1 MIISLAYWRIYSP
14 TFVFTSLVFINFY
27 IPFLPSWWISK
38 IFSSNPFLCTQTLGY
53 WFLNMNNW
61 CAGRSPSREWPASVL
76 FSSLSWI
83 IKYSTENDVP
93 MLCLFWH
100 WFQFQ
105 NMTVR
110 QLLIRNLLLFW
121 SIDIAFIC
129 QWHFYMKYSG
139 GSMGSY
145 FTELTR
151 DDYIVFLQYYGPQ
164 EFRLYKWND

>member
-1 MIISLAYWRIYSP
+1 MYIWLKLIKKGIDIFSSATHIKDLIQFFYISIPFQLNKLIISLSYWHIYSP
-14 TFVFTSLVFINFY
+14 TFKFTSLVFINFY

-61 CAGRSPSREWPASVL
+61 CAGRSPSHEWPASVL

-100 WFQFQ
+100 WFQFE
-105 NMTVR
+105 NMYA
-110 QLLIRNLLLFW
+110 NF
-121 SIDIAFIC
+121 
-129 QWHFYMKYSG
+129 
-139 GSMGSY
+139 
-145 FTELTR
+145 
-151 DDYIVFLQYYGPQ
+151 
-164 EFRLYKWND
+164 

>member
-1 MIISLAYWRIYSP
+1 MYIWLKLIKKGIDIFSSATHIKDLIQFFYISIPFQLNKLTISLSYWHIYSP
-14 TFVFTSLVFINFY
+14 TFKFTSLVFINFY

-105 NMTVR
+105 NMYA
-110 QLLIRNLLLFW
+110 NF
-121 SIDIAFIC
+121 
-129 QWHFYMKYSG
+129 
-139 GSMGSY
+139 
-145 FTELTR
+145 
-151 DDYIVFLQYYGPQ
+151 
-164 EFRLYKWND
+164 

>member
-1 MIISLAYWRIYSP
+1 MTEINKKRNRNFFISNPFKRFNTIFYISIPFQLNKLIISLAYWHIYSP
-14 TFVFTSLVFINFY
+14 TFKFTSLVFINFY

-100 WFQFQ
+100 WFQYE
-105 NMTVR
+105 NMYA
-110 QLLIRNLLLFW
+110 NF
-121 SIDIAFIC
+121 
-129 QWHFYMKYSG
+129 
-139 GSMGSY
+139 
-145 FTELTR
+145 
-151 DDYIVFLQYYGPQ
+151 
-164 EFRLYKWND
+164 